1 MDDEDKWSKHYKN
14 LQKKI
19 QQKNYGELIT
29 CAFNV
34 FHTNFLIKHNCV
46 LTEPSIFL
54 FSSRSLF
61 FSLPVNVRTLLDVE
75 RTYVHVI
82 GRYPAHKS
90 NIC

>member
-1 MDDEDKWSKHYKN
+1 MRINEANIKKFAEK
-14 LQKKI
+14 KKI

-54 FSSRSLF
+54 FFLPDHCSSPCPLTFVHTARAVNLIKIVRSF
-61 FSLPVNVRTLLDVE
+61 DSIQF
-75 RTYVHVI
+75 
-82 GRYPAHKS
+82 
-90 NIC
+90 

>member
-1 MDDEDKWSKHYKN
+1 MKQTLKN
-14 LQKKI
+14 LQKKKKI

-54 FSSRSLF
+54 FFLPDHCSSPCPLTFVHTARAVNLMKIVRSF
-61 FSLPVNVRTLLDVE
+61 DSIQF
-75 RTYVHVI
+75 
-82 GRYPAHKS
+82 
-90 NIC
+90 